1 MHNHNRAA
9 KRMAAN
15 WKPAL
20 AALLLAG
27 TTLTAWGINITLTDS
42 SNNSV
47 TCATTGLTTID
58 TSGNISTS
66 VSGGPGCDLSGGGS
80 VDPPPPG
87 SFNLSVSKNGAG
99 SGTVTSSP
107 AGINC
112 GTGCSTQ
119 QASFASDIS
128 VSLTASPGGGST
140 FGGWSGA
147 CAGSTGLSCTLAM
160 LGDLSVTATFNSS
173 GGGSG
178 GDPGAG
184 LWIDGS
190 NFVHD
195 RGGLTELYVPRCVP
209 SQYNN
214 CRLGGN
220 QSQFDTLVAGQ
231 VWAMRIPVGSGL
243 GTSTYPFG
251 VQRAET
257 GESLNAY
264 DFAISTTPGD
274 FNVVSACKKSG
285 IGEIRVHDPALVTPS
300 VWVPSCPITANT
312 TYYLNVRPQAGTAGA
327 TDCGAGSSNACRYR
341 ITLPIGFS
349 YQ

>member
-1 MHNHNRAA
+1 
-9 KRMAAN
+9 MAAN

-27 TTLTAWGINITLTDS
+27 TALTAWGINITLTDS

-87 SFNLSVSKNGAG
+87 SFNLSVSKNGTG

-107 AGINC
+107 IGISC
-112 GTGCSTQ
+112 GTDCSESYTSGIQ
-119 QASFASDIS
+119 
-128 VSLTASPGGGST
+128 VTLTAEPASGST

-147 CAGSTGLSCTLAM
+147 CSGSTGLSCTLAM
-160 LGDLSVTATFNSS
+160 LDNLSVTATFNSS
-173 GGGSG
+173 GGGGSG

-184 LWIDGS
+184 LWIDGT

-195 RGGLTELYVPRCVP
+195 RGSLTELYVPRCVP

-214 CRLGGN
+214 CRFGGRL
-220 QSQFDTLVAGQ
+220 SEFDTLVAGQ
-231 VWAMRIPVGSGL
+231 VWSMRIPVGSGL
-243 GTSTYPFG
+243 AATTYPFG

-264 DFAISTTPGD
+264 DFAISTTPGSFD
-274 FNVVSACKKSG
+274 VGSACKQSG
-285 IGEIRVHDPALVTPS
+285 AGEIRVHDPARVTPS
-300 VWVPSCPITANT
+300 KWTPSCPITANT
-312 TYYLNVRPQAGTAGA
+312 TYYLNVRPQAETAGA
-327 TDCGAGSSNACRYR
+327 QNCGSGSSNACRYR
-341 ITLPIGFS
+341 ITLPTGFPYS
-349 YQ
+349 Q